1 MQVEIAKKAGF
12 CSGVKRAVNCLLEE
26 AGQHGE
32 GSTFGPIVHNEEV
45 VEYLRKRKITAVSA
59 PEEVKG
65 TFLAIRTHG
74 VTPEKIT
81 EIGKQGNFR
90 VIDLTCPR
98 VHHVQKIA
106 INASEQGRTVI
117 IFGDKNHP
125 EVEGLIGWAG
135 EGAVVISSL
144 EELRELK
151 FEKPSA
157 LIAQTTGSPEHYEAI
172 KEHYKNIDPEGQ
184 IYDTLCPETELRQ
197 QEAVE
202 LAQRVEALVVVG
214 SKSSANTKA
223 LYDSCRQLKPSCR
236 VTNAEELDFSF
247 LRQYRIVGVTAGA
260 STPPWTIK
268 EVVEKM
274 ENENKEVK
282 NGEAQK
288 EETPIE
294 ETEQIEEAQQEAA
307 QETAPEAVTE
317 EEEEDPG
324 TAEEKEEPEEAQQ
337 EAAQETAQETAPEA
351 VTEEEEEDPGTAEE
365 KEEPEEAQ
373 QEAAQETAPE
383 AVTEEEEQDME
394 QFDFADQLKVAQVG
408 EQVSGKVAR
417 VTDEEVYVDI
427 GAKTEAILPV
437 NEVHLK
443 EGQSLADL
451 FGPEDDLEVTVLEV
465 DEQEGKVVVSHK
477 RLARDKRLKELEEAL
492 ESQVILEG
500 RVKQVVSAGIVV
512 DLGSGIE
519 GFMPGS
525 LVDIRFIPDFNEFKD
540 QDIRFKVL
548 EYDREKGK
556 LILTRRK
563 VMEEESSKK
572 KEATLNDLK
581 VGSTITGTVKRL
593 TDFGAFVDVGGIDG
607 LVHISE
613 LSWERVKHPKE
624 VLQVGDEIEVKIL
637 EVIPEKERIS
647 LSIRKT
653 QPDPWTKAIAD
664 LEADQL
670 VTGKVTRLVNFGAF
684 IEIKPG
690 VEGLVHISQLADY
703 HVKHPSE
710 VLSEGEEVEVKI
722 LEVKPKAK
730 RISLSIKDASGVMVA
745 PSSSESDDADNGNV
759 TLGDVFGDLFD
770 TKEFKEGQAA
780 DAEEQAPAEEDQD
793 DSEPEGGR
801 G

>member
-26 AGQHGE
+26 AGQYGE

-294 ETEQIEEAQQEAA
+294 ETEQIEEAQQE
-307 QETAPEAVTE
+307 
-317 EEEEDPG
+317 
-324 TAEEKEEPEEAQQ
+324 
-337 EAAQETAQETAPEA
+337 TAQEEAAEA

-690 VEGLVHISQLADY
+690 VEGLAHISQLADY